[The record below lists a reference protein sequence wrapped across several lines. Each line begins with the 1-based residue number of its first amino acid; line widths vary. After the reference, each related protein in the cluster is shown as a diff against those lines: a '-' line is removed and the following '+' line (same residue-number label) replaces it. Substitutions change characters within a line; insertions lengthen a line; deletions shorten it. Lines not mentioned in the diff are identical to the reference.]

1 MKEKIITLKV
11 KGMNQGQWSNL
22 LLELNLIRKAWKS
35 YGVDIG
41 LKAPGLRS
49 TILWG
54 TKVNDYTR
62 PSRRPGKRVSSNK
75 RPTA

>member
-41 LKAPGLRS
+41 LKAPGLRN

-62 PSRRPGKRVSSNK
+62 PSRRPGKRVQSNK

>member
-41 LKAPGLRS
+41 LKAPGLRN

-54 TKVNDYTR
+54 TKLNDYTR